1 MKNVFKFSFLA
12 LVISI
17 SFMACSSDKKSDD
30 IDTTLV
36 DSSTIA
42 PVAPKPVDTNI
53 ADSVKKDTTIK
64 SLN

>member
-12 LVISI
+12 LVISASI
-17 SFMACSSDKKSDD
+17 TACSSDKKSDD

-42 PVAPKPVDTNI
+42 PVAATPIDTNI
-53 ADSVKKDTTIK
+53 IDSAKKDTLVK
-64 SLN
+64 H

>member
-12 LVISI
+12 LVISV
-17 SFMACSSDKKSDD
+17 SAMACSSDKKSDD

-42 PVAPKPVDTNI
+42 PVATTPIDTNI
-53 ADSVKKDTTIK
+53 IDSAKKDTSVK
-64 SLN
+64 ALN